1 MVHKNWGEVETRYKQ
16 ICQLSAYLWQV
27 LSKIKGIKC
36 LNNSDTEA
44 GLVSFQVTRN
54 FAHKK
59 LFQALDNKGF
69 LLKNLY
75 YPDCIRVCIHYFTL
89 SAEIE

>member
-1 MVHKNWGEVETRYKQ
+1 
-16 ICQLSAYLWQV
+16 LSAYLWQV

-54 FAHKK
+54 LAHKK
-59 LFQALDNKGF
+59 LFQALEEKGF
-69 LLKNLY
+69 SIKNLY
-75 YPDCIRVCIHYFTL
+75 YPDCIRRACIHYFTL
-89 SAEIE
+89 PAEIEQLVEAIDSIVG